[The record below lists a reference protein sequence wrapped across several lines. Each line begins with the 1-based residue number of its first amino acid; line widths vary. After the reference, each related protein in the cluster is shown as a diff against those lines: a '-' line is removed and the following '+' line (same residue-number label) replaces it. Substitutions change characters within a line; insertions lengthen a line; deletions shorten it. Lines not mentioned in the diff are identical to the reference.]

1 MSSGLNSLWTRNL
14 TEREV
19 LGFFLAASLLY
30 VYPIIHADFLFI
42 DDQWRSLLMARDQ
55 WRLEGRLFTQ
65 LFYNVLTLSGFT
77 PNAFPLPLLLAL
89 CAMALAMRKLA
100 FFVYHS
106 VDLGKC
112 LVIVPMLY
120 QPFFLSNLSWQ
131 YDGPAMVLALA
142 AVLFAVAAKFKHP
155 ASGLCLPGLL
165 IALGL
170 GLYQPVLT
178 LFIGLCC
185 LEMLLSVR
193 SALPWRAIIGQAVKR
208 ALQLLLGGAFYY
220 CSAFA
225 VSATHRGRLL
235 AFDGQWF
242 YSIWARL
249 LLAVEQVGGLKSGTM
264 GWWVLVVAAL
274 AVAGACV
281 WVKRCR
287 DNGASLGIVLW
298 VLAGLVGVI
307 VLCVPGIVLFFANE
321 KPSARIFIGFGTFLL
336 LLFYFTREALTTLH
350 ARAPLL
356 LAAPCFY
363 MLLLSFVYG
372 QVLSSKKVFEANLSS
387 HISYDLTSRR
397 ELLGINHFYFTT
409 TDTEGDATWV
419 PAYESTFALYP
430 VLEWI
435 LSRENTL
442 LIADR
447 FQRLGVYNVSW
458 VIPSAG
464 RTLLG
469 DSAELLID
477 NRHYQIYRVGEQGLI
492 LIKSHQQIAAH

>member
-1 MSSGLNSLWTRNL
+1 MNSGLNSLWTRHL

-19 LGFFLAASLLY
+19 LVVLLIASMLY

-65 LFYNVLTLSGFT
+65 LLYNVLTLSGFT
-77 PNAFPLPLLLAL
+77 PNAFPLPLLLAIS
-89 CAMALAMRKLA
+89 ALTLALRKLA
-100 FFVYHS
+100 FFVYHR

-142 AVLFAVAAKFKHP
+142 AVVFAVAAAFRHP
-155 ASGLCLPGLL
+155 VSDFCLPGLL
-165 IALGL
+165 VALGL

-178 LFIGLCC
+178 SFIGLCC
-185 LEMLLSVR
+185 LEILLSVR
-193 SALPWRAIIGQAVKR
+193 STLTWRAIIRQAMKR
-208 ALQLLLGGAFYY
+208 ALQLLLGGAIYY
-220 CSAFA
+220 CTAFA
-225 VSATHRGRLL
+225 VSTTHRGQLL
-235 AFDGQWF
+235 AFDRQWF
-242 YSIWARL
+242 YGIWARL
-249 LLAVEQVGGLKSGTM
+249 VSAVEHIGVIKAGAM
-264 GWWVLVVAAL
+264 GWLALVVSGLAAI
-274 AVAGACV
+274 GACL

-287 DNGASLGIVLW
+287 DNGASLSIVVS
-298 VLAGLVGVI
+298 VLAGLIGVI
-307 VLCVPGIVLFFANE
+307 ILCVPGIVLFFANE
-321 KPSARIFIGFGTFLL
+321 KPSARVFIGFGIFMLV
-336 LLFYFTREALTTLH
+336 LFYFAREALATLH
-350 ARAPLL
+350 SRAPLL
-356 LAAPCFY
+356 MAVPCFY
-363 MLLLSFVYG
+363 MLMLSFVYG

-435 LSRENTL
+435 LSKENTL

-447 FQRLGVYNVSW
+447 FQRLGIYNVSW
-458 VIPSAG
+458 VTPSVG
-464 RTLLG
+464 KTLLG
-469 DSAELLID
+469 DAAELLIE
-477 NRHYQIYRVGEQGLI
+477 NKHYQIYRVGEQGLI